1 MQRGDESHEGV
12 ALWRYCAVALCDCG
26 AVRVSCRGGVVPWW
40 WRAVVLWSRGAA
52 VLWRRDAG
60 VGRSAV
66 APVVLVLSAVLVLF
80 VALVLLVAL
89 AHLVALAVLMALVL
103 WTLIRIQAAT
113 RWWRPKCTRT
123 GNLLLDEW

>member
-1 MQRGDESHEGV
+1 M
-12 ALWRYCAVALCDCG
+12 
-26 AVRVSCRGGVVPWW
+26 
-40 WRAVVLWSRGAA
+40 
-52 VLWRRDAG
+52 LWRRDAG

-103 WTLIRIQAAT
+103 WTLIRIQADNYAVVAPQVHPHGRFT
-113 RWWRPKCTRT
+113 ARRVDWASPRKKAAKTDWHGRPANGWNLYFVSARRT
-123 GNLLLDEW
+123 P